1 MSSRARGIR
10 GHDSQWLPIEEAWH
24 DLAERYPKLS
34 LNDFLWI
41 LLDLGRWTWSRLPDG
56 MRQQMLAP
64 HKVFTKRQR
73 QRMRMQARIGRVV
86 SCCLG
91 TSYDTTSPCAFG
103 YFVSS
108 RPSSALPTDV
118 ESRERQTRRQWSLG
132 KPVDSCPC
140 PEILDFGCSR
150 QPVQAS

>member
-86 SCCLG
+86 SDELRIDDILYLG
-91 TSYDTTSPCAFG
+91 LPAPVKDSIRRESATRKMRMSP
-103 YFVSS
+103 YI
-108 RPSSALPTDV
+108 
-118 ESRERQTRRQWSLG
+118 REKLG
-132 KPVDSCPC
+132 IKV
-140 PEILDFGCSR
+140 
-150 QPVQAS
+150 